1 VHLPFW
7 LTTALLA
14 PIVVYQGKRT
24 RQRTLHLP
32 EASGPTQGQHGP
44 GTPVFQLL
52 VLGESTAA
60 GVGVARHE
68 QGLASELARQ
78 LHRVTGQTI
87 AWHTHGING
96 ATLARLS
103 QRLEQVDLPPADAV
117 LLSMGVNDTT
127 GLTPRHRFRQQLL
140 ALRQRLVAR
149 QPALANTPLH
159 LLSVPPM
166 HRFTALPSP
175 LRQLLGWRARQLDA
189 QYRHLAQQQPRDFA
203 YLGYPAMTGPELL
216 ARDGYHPSEAGY
228 QAIAGALVD
237 QGWGAATIRARAT
250 TAAAR

>member
-1 VHLPFW
+1 MHLPFW

-24 RQRTLHLP
+24 RQRTLRLP
-32 EASGPTQGQHGP
+32 EASGRHRVSMGPAPRYSNCWCWGNPPPPGWAWRVMNRAWPANWPPAAPRDRPDHCLAHPRDQRRHSGPPEPTAGAGRP
-44 GTPVFQLL
+44 
-52 VLGESTAA
+52 AA
-60 GVGVARHE
+60 GGR
-68 QGLASELARQ
+68 
-78 LHRVTGQTI
+78 
-87 AWHTHGING
+87 G
-96 ATLARLS
+96 ATEHGGKRHH
-103 QRLEQVDLPPADAV
+103 R
-117 LLSMGVNDTT
+117 
-127 GLTPRHRFRQQLL
+127 LTPRHRFRQQLL

-228 QAIAGALVD
+228 QAIAGSPGRPGL
-237 QGWGAATIRARAT
+237 GAATIRARAT